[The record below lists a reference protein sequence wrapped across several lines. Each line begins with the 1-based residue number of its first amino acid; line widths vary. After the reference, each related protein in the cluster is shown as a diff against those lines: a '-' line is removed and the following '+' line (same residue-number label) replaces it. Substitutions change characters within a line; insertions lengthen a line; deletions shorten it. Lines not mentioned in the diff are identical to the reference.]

1 MKRKLRNMIRFSLV
15 VFLGVFLSG
24 TSFGQAY
31 YITNSGLNAGNPG
44 GVNTNADYTSGTGY
58 TTLLDAN
65 TGGAGTNVWSATESI
80 PFTFEFY
87 GTAVTHFIVN
97 KNGLISFDTT
107 LTGTTVASNLD
118 SNTALP
124 NPNLPNNTIAG
135 FWEDFSGV
143 SFGDNVRVF
152 TVGTAP
158 NRQLWIHYYSYKRG
172 PASYVYYAV
181 VLEETTNNIYVV
193 DMNYNSGGTSLTS
206 TVGVQVNSSTGFMA
220 TSGLHTTDGSP
231 LISSNYVGSGNTDNG
246 YYLFDFIPAGVLIPP
261 YAVSATNVTATSADI
276 NWSIY
281 SPATMVDIEYGPAGF
296 TQGGGSSTTITG
308 STASPTALTS
318 LSQATAYDFYIRSA
332 SSTASSAWQGPYS
345 FTTACLVQS
354 LPYSESFTTWVP
366 PCIDPTLGTTNWLH
380 NSAGYAY
387 ADFWSV
393 NGGIY
398 IMEFPDVD
406 ITADARL
413 KFDWSSNLS
422 TSYTDTLYVEG
433 TLDNGATWQTIWV
446 KGSSDLAT
454 ISGGS
459 NTTLNAGS
467 WVTEK
472 INLDPLVYTG
482 DTLKIR
488 FRGISDWGPNVFI
501 DNVIIEQLPACPE
514 PSFDNFSNITSTS
527 ADISYIGPGSA
538 FSLEVGPAG
547 FTQGTGLTFTSST
560 NTASMTGLSPNVTYD
575 VYVQNDCT
583 PLNGYSIWEGPFT
596 FTTLPAPT
604 YLTDFASYYPSNL
617 YEEAE
622 GLMGDTLTYGSSYW
636 FTDGYLNNGFNGA
649 ISCYFYSSTFYIP
662 QEDWYVTTPIDLG
675 AGGSYEMHIDVGVT
689 RDATTAASLFETDD
703 TLRIGI
709 STDGGVTFTELANFN
724 QSNQPNEIGA
734 TYTFNLT
741 AYSGVVRFGFMV
753 DNPVANSDDA
763 DGYPQ
768 VHIDNFGV
776 RPIPAC
782 PDPSVF
788 TALSVTDTSVTMG
801 WDTTGVG
808 AVSYTV
814 EYNAV
819 GAVQG
824 TGTTFT
830 TTADSVVVNGL
841 LPATQYDFW
850 IQSDC
855 SVSTSSWVGP
865 ITVTTACPSAFM
877 APYFEDF
884 EGITLGAD
892 QGTGW
897 ENCFY
902 ANPLT
907 GYRWESEV
915 SPTANSSS
923 TGPYYDH
930 TLFGSTGGN
939 YMYTEA
945 TSTGPDAMLYSP
957 MIDLSGLT
965 QPALYF
971 WYHMYGS
978 TMSDLNVEI
987 WDGTTWT
994 NVLSISGEQ
1003 QTADTD
1009 PWLEAALP
1017 LQAYIGQTIQIRFRG
1032 TRGSNF
1038 YGDLSIDDV
1047 KVDEAVPCMGVSGG
1061 FATNVTTS
1069 SADLNWSG
1077 YGTTFNVEWGAQG
1090 FNQGSGTGTLISST
1104 TNPTSITGLTEN
1116 TYYDFYVNDPCAPGT
1131 WFGPYTFKTPCTS
1144 ALSGTYTV
1152 GGTSGP
1158 NNFGTLDSAVARLVG
1173 CGISGPVTFNI
1184 MNTSD
1189 TTMVYLPEIEGSSAT
1204 NTITFDGMNTYSLY
1218 ASGNAYGAFYFDGA
1232 DYVTVQNMNITNMA
1246 TANAHAIVLMNNSDH
1261 INIDNNTIMVD
1272 TTLTTSTV
1280 NPVASTSSMTSSTGY
1295 GADVDYVSVTN
1306 NVIKGGYYGVVFN
1319 GSSSTDNDSLF
1330 VVENNTFVKQYYYG
1344 ISAYYTD
1351 SVLIRNNSISDMR
1364 NTFTYGVY
1372 CYYCDGSEISSNYV
1386 NSKSY
1391 GIYTYYYSQEGGW
1404 SRGLIQNNMSIGT
1417 STAGLYLSSAAATD
1431 VFHNTFSGT
1440 RGLYSFN
1447 TANAGHDIRN
1457 NIFVGSLLAADF
1469 GTTLDSASNT
1479 VDYNL
1484 YYSGGANLVEASSA
1498 YADLLA
1504 WQTAQPFFNAN
1515 SVEGDPV
1522 FVSTEDLH
1530 VVGSLPNDV
1539 GDATVGV
1546 LVDIDGD
1553 VRPAVGSTGVD
1564 MGADEYTPLNYD
1576 VKVNGMVVPLGGCG
1590 DSATEVSLIIEN
1602 QGLLDATS
1610 FTVSVNVTGG
1620 VSASLTSPTI
1630 ALLPAGQVDTVLVGS
1645 FNTYAGPQGV
1655 SFVGYSTYAAD
1666 QDNSNDTTNVSGANY
1681 LPVEPQ
1687 FYPVDSVCLTTD
1699 SVNLAALNTGQ
1710 YYSWY
1715 DAATGGNL
1723 IGQGDTVTVPT
1734 NGPTTYYLGV
1744 DTSSAMPVV
1753 GTGTSLSTS
1762 TAYTPYGTFYM
1773 DNRHQYLILASE
1785 LAAMGVTAG
1794 QLNSIAFE
1802 AGPSPAAQAM
1812 SNFEVKIGGTS
1823 LTSMSGFVPGSSLTP
1838 VYSANYVAVSG
1849 WNTHMFTTPYFW
1861 NGSDN
1866 IIVEVCFD
1874 NSAYTS
1880 NSAVYVTTTS
1890 FQSSVNGI
1898 GDLSATSGCVDG
1910 NLTGTASNI
1919 RPNMQLDFTQIP
1931 CTAIR
1936 TPVTI
1941 PVDTTVASASF
1952 TWAEDL
1958 PSNPGTVNF
1967 DASGSV
1973 GADAYIW
1980 DFGNGSTGTGMMTSN
1995 SYAVGD
2001 SFLVTL
2007 VVVDSSCGST
2017 DTVTQWVLS
2026 TIGLEETLLNSSLQV
2041 YPNPTVGNFMA
2052 EFTLEGIQQVRLR
2065 VMNSLGQIISERN
2078 VGKISGSYRAEFDLG
2093 DKPKGVYILQIQTD
2107 DQVVN
2112 RRITLQ

>member
-1 MKRKLRNMIRFSLV
+1 MKRSLLNSIKSLAAV
-15 VFLGVFLSG
+15 LALVASSGVAYGQCSTLISTYPYSEDFENPPNTQWG
-24 TSFGQAY
+24 TS
-31 YITNSGLNAGNPG
+31 TTDPCWVTSPLNSGFHWGWDGLGSTPSSFTGPLGAH
-44 GVNTNADYTSGTGY
+44 SGSGY
-58 TTLLDAN
+58 LF
-65 TGGAGTNVWSATESI
+65 TE
-80 PFTFEFY
+80 
-87 GTAVTHFIVN
+87 
-97 KNGLISFDTT
+97 
-107 LTGTTVASNLD
+107 AS
-118 SNTALP
+118 
-124 NPNLPNNTIAG
+124 
-135 FWEDFSGV
+135 SGV
-143 SFGDNVRVF
+143 AGDIA
-152 TVGTAP
+152 TVGM
-158 NRQLWIHYYSYKRG
+158 
-172 PASYVYYAV
+172 PAFN
-181 VLEETTNNIYVV
+181 LN
-193 DMNYNSGGTSLTS
+193 SLTS
-206 TVGVQVNSSTGFMA
+206 PQLTYHTHKFGGQMGDLYVDVSTDAGVTWTAIDSVLGANVSSQGASWEYRVVDVTSYKTASTTFRFRAVSNGTFEGDMSIDLVVVEEAPPCPLPTGF
-220 TSGLHTTDGSP
+220 SV
-231 LISSNYVGSGNTDNG
+231 SS
-246 YYLFDFIPAGVLIPP
+246 
-261 YAVSATNVTATSADI
+261 VTASSADFAWVGTTTNGEI
-276 NWSIY
+276 LY
-281 SPATMVDIEYGPAGF
+281 GATGFDPAT
-296 TQGGGSSTTITG
+296 GGNSTLVTSNPVTL
-308 STASPTALTS
+308 SS
-318 LSQATAYDFYIRSA
+318 LSQATTYDAYFIQDCGVNGLSD
-332 SSTASSAWQGPYS
+332 TVGPVS
-345 FTTACLVQS
+345 FTTTCLVQS

-387 ADFWSV
+387 ANFWSV

-422 TSYTDTLYVEG
+422 TFYTDTLYVEG

-488 FRGISDWGPNVFI
+488 FRGISGWGPNVFI
-501 DNVIIEQLPACPE
+501 DNVIIEQLPACAE
-514 PSFDNFSNITSTS
+514 PSFDNFSNLTSTS

-538 FSLEVGPAG
+538 FSIEVGPAG

-560 NTASMTGLSPNVTYD
+560 NTASMTGLSTNVTYD

-617 YEEAE
+617 YEEAV
-622 GLMGDTLTYGSSYW
+622 GLMGGAMTYGTSDW

-649 ISCYFYSSTFYIP
+649 ISAYFQSSTFSIP
-662 QEDWYVTTPIDLG
+662 QDDWYVTTPIDLG
-675 AGGSYEMHIDVGVT
+675 AGGSYEMHIDLGVT
-689 RDATTAASLFETDD
+689 RSFQTGAGSFEADD

-709 STDGGVTFTELANFN
+709 STDGGITFQELSNFN

-741 AYSGVVRFGFMV
+741 AYSGVVRFGFMI
-753 DNPVANSDDA
+753 DNPIVNTNNAIY
-763 DGYPQ
+763 GYPQ

-808 AVSYTV
+808 AVSYTI

-819 GAVQG
+819 GTVQG

-830 TTADSVVVNGL
+830 TTADSAVFNGL
-841 LPATQYDFW
+841 LPATQYNFW

-902 ANPLT
+902 ANPIT

-915 SPTANSSS
+915 SPTANSSL

-939 YMYTEA
+939 YMFTEA
-945 TSTGPDAMLYSP
+945 SSTGPDAMLYSP

-994 NVLSISGEQ
+994 NVLSISGAQ

-1032 TRGSNF
+1032 TRGSSF

-1131 WFGPYTFKTPCTS
+1131 WVGPYTFKTPCTS

-1152 GGTSGP
+1152 GGTAGP

-1272 TTLTTSTV
+1272 TTLISSTV
-1280 NPVASTSSMTSSTGY
+1280 NPIASTNSMTSSTSY

-1319 GSSSTDNDSLF
+1319 GSSTTDNDSLF

-1344 ISAYYTD
+1344 IRAYYTD

-1364 NTFTYGVY
+1364 NTTTYGVY

-1417 STAGLYLSSAAATD
+1417 STAGLYQSQAAATD
-1431 VFHNTFSGT
+1431 IFHNTFSGL

-1447 TANAGHDIRN
+1447 TANAGYDIRN
-1457 NIFVGSLLAADF
+1457 NIFVGTQLAADF
-1469 GTTLDSASNT
+1469 GTTLDSVSNT

-1530 VVGSLPNDV
+1530 VVGALANDV
-1539 GDATVGV
+1539 GDPTVGV

-1564 MGADEYTPLNYD
+1564 MGADEYTPLSFD
-1576 VKVNGMVVPLGGCG
+1576 VKTNAIVVLESGCG
-1590 DSATEVSLIIEN
+1590 DSLMEVAIIVEN
-1602 QGLLDATS
+1602 QGVLAATGFDAT
-1610 FTVSVNVTGG
+1610 VDVTGG
-1620 VSASLTSPTI
+1620 VTATLSATGITLLSGELDTVAMGTINTYAGATGVNYVGYTELTSDQDNTNDTAWVVNANYIPYEPEVYAGPATCATQDSIDLAAVTVGGVMYSWWDAAIAGTQVGMGDTLKVATSGPTTYFAQYETSADSLLTTTAGGNGSAGNMFDIVATQTVTITGFSQVVDMAGGAANVEVWYRIGSHTGNNLSNAGWTQLGSASLTSTTPAPGLTYYPIPVNITI
-1630 ALLPAGQVDTVLVGS
+1630 PAGQ
-1645 FNTYAGPQGV
+1645 TYAFCV
-1655 SFVGYSTYAAD
+1655 
-1666 QDNSNDTTNVSGANY
+1666 TTNGGS
-1681 LPVEPQ
+1681 
-1687 FYPVDSVCLTTD
+1687 VD
-1699 SVNLAALNTGQ
+1699 
-1710 YYSWY
+1710 Y
-1715 DAATGGNL
+1715 
-1723 IGQGDTVTVPT
+1723 T
-1734 NGPTTYYLGV
+1734 NG
-1744 DTSSAMPVV
+1744 TS
-1753 GTGTSLSTS
+1753 
-1762 TAYTPYGTFYM
+1762 
-1773 DNRHQYLILASE
+1773 
-1785 LAAMGVTAG
+1785 AG
-1794 QLNSIAFE
+1794 S
-1802 AGPSPAAQAM
+1802 
-1812 SNFEVKIGGTS
+1812 
-1823 LTSMSGFVPGSSLTP
+1823 
-1838 VYSANYVAVSG
+1838 VY
-1849 WNTHMFTTPYFW
+1849 
-1861 NGSDN
+1861 
-1866 IIVEVCFD
+1866 
-1874 NSAYTS
+1874 
-1880 NSAVYVTTTS
+1880 
-1890 FQSSVNGI
+1890 
-1898 GDLSATSGCVDG
+1898 
-1910 NLTGTASNI
+1910 ASNALFDVLEGSGGAYFNYSFSPRLFNGMI
-1919 RPNMQLDFTQIP
+1919 HFGSNGCSD
-1931 CTAIR
+1931 IR
-1936 TPVTI
+1936 TPVTFT
-1941 PVDTTVASASF
+1941 VDTTTASAAF
-1952 TWAEDL
+1952 TGVEDL
-1958 PSNPGTVNF
+1958 PANPGTVDF
-1967 DASGSV
+1967 DASASV
-1973 GADAYIW
+1973 KADSYSW
-1980 DFGNGSTGTGMMTSN
+1980 DFGDGNSGTGMMTSHM
-1995 SYAVGD
+1995 YASGGT
-2001 SFLVTL
+2001 FQVTL
-2007 VVVDSSCGST
+2007 WVYDSVCNTVDSIT
-2017 DTVTQWVLS
+2017 YPVTS
-2026 TIGLEETLLNSSLQV
+2026 TIGIEESMLNSSLQV
-2041 YPNPTVGNFMA
+2041 YPNPTAGNFSA